1 MGNAEK
7 PAGRTFDAIKTEGVL
22 LSIEKLLD
30 AMQIIHE
37 SFHECDD
44 LNGVRRVCDALDPVI
59 GMTVA
64 ETARLRSMLFGG
76 EVAND

>member
-1 MGNAEK
+1 MAKADK
-7 PAGRTFDAIKTEGVL
+7 PTGRRFDAIRTEGVL

-59 GMTVA
+59 GMTAA
-64 ETARLRSMLFGG
+64 ETARLRAMLFGG